1 MFILFKR
8 DSYEFDSFKKLN
20 AGPNCDYLTFFD
32 NVISLII
39 FIKKLLD
46 LNPFGR
52 KVGLGGGGGVW
63 VGLYE
68 GLLMSLT
75 FLYFNLL
82 SNVFALRHS
91 GCLRKQKVGDMR
103 YLLN

>member
-1 MFILFKR
+1 LFILFKR

-39 FIKKLLD
+39 FIKKTFGFE
-46 LNPFGR
+46 PFWE
-52 KVGLGGGGGVW
+52 KSWVGAGGW
-63 VGLYE
+63 AGLYE

-75 FLYFNLL
+75 FLYFKLL